1 MKNATILIVILALA
15 SVTFAGTGNR
25 DKHGAFVR
33 QIAPVEETVS
43 SSSTVDLNTV
53 KRLSRASG
61 PRLQK
66 STSGHTLNLPF
77 PSIYDYGWNSG
88 IRDFVDVSD
97 FDGTV
102 NISAFVRTDES
113 TNNRHVVYWG
123 DPGGDLEI
131 STVVTPMDGMGWANI
146 QTLSDGKA
154 TIVYHVPA
162 DDKGFIV
169 DFAPG
174 FGFFS
179 KKTEPVSGA
188 VWMHTQIG
196 SDDVIWYATSH
207 SEGNSAS
214 ASDSTLVWFSDDEG
228 TTWTQ
233 VTTVTTGSHVGG
245 PAEPVIRI
253 SMDNS
258 EVLIKNEWD
267 DGDPDNFGVSL
278 ESTDQ
283 TTYAWSDDKGTT
295 WNQVIVTFDP
305 YVNIV
310 GTDTTLV
317 ADVFMSAGG
326 TEDTLIVENFAQT
339 DIIYDYLGN
348 VHMVMNGYSYY
359 YDESADSVQFS
370 WPLLHYSSARGE
382 LAANFVEITDTD
394 ISHADWL
401 HDVMGQDLWPGN
413 SLGIIYPTI
422 SVAPDT
428 SFLVVIWS
436 QPRYIEGAIDTAEG
450 FILNDIWLSMS
461 PDGGDNWTAPEKI
474 VDTPGLYEGFPT
486 LAKPLTPTGTP
497 GEYVYHMMYL
507 EDHVPGVWIG
517 ATPENGPGLAQWVY
531 MTDTLTIP
539 VIEPPPIGVEDDDA
553 VTAESFSLKQNYPNP
568 FNPETRI
575 DFTLDTKSEVN
586 LTIYNMLGQEVAT
599 LVDEVKA
606 AGNHKVTWSASDVAS
621 GVYFYRLT
629 AGDLTLTKKMVLLK

>member
-1 MKNATILIVILALA
+1 MKNAIILIVILALA
-15 SVTFAGTGNR
+15 SVTIAGTGNR
-25 DKHGAFVR
+25 DKHGAFVK

-43 SSSTVDLNTV
+43 LSSTVDLNTV

-66 STSGHTLNLPF
+66 STTGKSINLPF
-77 PSIYDYGWNSG
+77 TSIYDYGWNSG

-102 NISAFVRTDES
+102 NISAFVLTDES

-131 STVVTPMDGMGWANI
+131 STAVTPMDGMGWANI
-146 QTLSDGKA
+146 QTLSDGRA
-154 TIVYHVPA
+154 TIVYHVAP
-162 DDKGFIV
+162 DDKGFLV
-169 DFAPG
+169 DFAAG

-179 KKTEPVSGA
+179 EKTEPVTGA
-188 VWMHTQIG
+188 IWMHTQIG
-196 SDDVIWYATSH
+196 SDDVIWYATNH
-207 SEGNSAS
+207 SEGDSQTD
-214 ASDSTLVWFSDDEG
+214 SDSTLVWFSDDEG

-233 VTTVTTGSHVGG
+233 VTTVHGGLTHVNG

-258 EVLIKNEWD
+258 EVLIKNEW
-267 DGDPDNFGVSL
+267 GGGNLIELDNA
-278 ESTDQ
+278 DQ
-283 TTYAWSDDKGTT
+283 TTYAWSDDNGTT
-295 WNQVIVTFDP
+295 WNEVIVTFDP
-305 YVNIV
+305 YGHVV

-317 ADVFMSAGG
+317 ADVFMSAAG
-326 TEDTLIVENFAQT
+326 TEDNLIVENFSQT

-348 VHMVMNGYSYY
+348 VHMVMNGYSFY
-359 YDESADSVQFS
+359 YDESADSVQFA

-401 HDVMGQDLWPGN
+401 HDVMVNQGLWPGN
-413 SLGIIYPTI
+413 SLGIGYPTI

-436 QPRYIEGAIDTAEG
+436 QPRYIDGQIDSADG
-450 FILNDIWLSMS
+450 FALSDIWLSMS

-474 VDTPGLYEGFPT
+474 VDEPGLDVSFPT

-507 EDHVPGVWIG
+507 EDHVPGLWIG

-539 VIEPPPIGVEDDDA
+539 APIIGVEDDDA

-586 LTIYNMLGQEVAT
+586 LTIFNMLGQEVAT

-606 AGNHKVTWSASDVAS
+606 AGSHNVTWNASDVAS
-621 GVYFYRLT
+621 GVYFYKLT
-629 AGDLTLTKKMVLLK
+629 TGDLTLTKKMVLLK